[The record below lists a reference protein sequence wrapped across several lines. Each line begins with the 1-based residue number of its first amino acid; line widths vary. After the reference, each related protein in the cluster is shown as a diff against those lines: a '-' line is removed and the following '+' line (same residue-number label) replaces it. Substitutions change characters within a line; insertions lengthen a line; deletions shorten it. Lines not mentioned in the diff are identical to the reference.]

1 MSRKV
6 LLMTLTVVILLSTLT
21 LGACTKS
28 DSDMIKDV
36 VKSFI
41 NAWNR
46 QDFEKCLELYSSE
59 AGYTSADIEYMR
71 DSWEETGKLTIEEMA
86 EPVITGSTAWSTV
99 ELESQNLGI
108 SQTADIPLVKENGDW
123 KMTE

>member
-86 EPVITGSTAWSTV
+86 EPVITGSTAWITRRSSERGAGPST
-99 ELESQNLGI
+99 
-108 SQTADIPLVKENGDW
+108 
-123 KMTE
+123 